1 MSRFFI
7 VLAAPFLVL
16 FFVSSAFAII
26 DPIPHQ
32 INYQGML
39 TNDEGTPLN
48 GLYDLTF
55 RIYDVPSG
63 GTALWTGNFN
73 DEEVLDGLFNV
84 ILEIPASV
92 FSGAERYMGIT
103 VWPDAELSPRTRLTS
118 VGYAYVAETA
128 VTSGTDGDWTISG
141 NDMYSAV
148 SGKVGIGMTSPAAKL
163 DIDGSGQSYAV
174 QAKGGSSYSIRGEWG
189 GSSLGAAVLAKNT
202 GTGGDAIQAIADG
215 SGRSAVWARGNTG
228 VDYAI
233 YGSASGATWAGYF
246 QGDVYT
252 SGNLNVGGAITGK
265 VPGVEYSNAS
275 GLGTQTSLSTSWLT
289 LKSVTVTHPGD
300 GYVVCIGTG
309 HADWDV
315 ASFTGNI
322 HAGWTT
328 SSTGTPDSYNRISL
342 SAADG
347 TTYIPITAI
356 HTYLVSGSGST
367 TFYFRA
373 QISAGTTTDMDFFE
387 GSVAAMYFPTHY

>member
-1 MSRFFI
+1 MRRSLIFF
-7 VLAAPFLVL
+7 AAPLLVFFLI
-16 FFVSSAFAII
+16 SSAFAPT
-26 DPIPHQ
+26 DPIPHM

-73 DEEVLDGLFNV
+73 DEEVLNGLFNV
-84 ILEIPASV
+84 ILEIPPSV
-92 FSGAERYMGIT
+92 FNGAERYMGIT

-141 NDMYSAV
+141 DNIYSAV
-148 SGKVGIGMTSPAAKL
+148 SGKVGIGITSPAAKL

-174 QAKGGSSYSIRGEWG
+174 QAQGGSSYSIRGEWG

-202 GTGGDAIQAIADG
+202 GTGGDAIQAMADG

-233 YGSASGATWAGYF
+233 YGNANGATWAGYF
-246 QGDVYT
+246 AGDVYT
-252 SGNLNVGGAITGK
+252 SGDLQVGGDITGQ

-275 GLGTQTSLSTSWLT
+275 GSGTETSLSTSWLT
-289 LKSVTVTHPGD
+289 LKSVTVTHPGT

-309 HADWDV
+309 FADFDLT
-315 ASFTGNI
+315 SFTGTVY
-322 HAGWTT
+322 AGWTT
-328 SSTGTPDSYNRISL
+328 SASGTPDSYLRISL
-342 SAADG
+342 STADYS
-347 TTYIPITAI
+347 TYIPLTAI
-356 HTYLVSGSGST
+356 HTFLVSGSGST

-373 QISAGTTTDMDFFE
+373 RISSGTSTDMDFFE
-387 GSVAAMYFPTHY
+387 GSVAAMYFPTKY